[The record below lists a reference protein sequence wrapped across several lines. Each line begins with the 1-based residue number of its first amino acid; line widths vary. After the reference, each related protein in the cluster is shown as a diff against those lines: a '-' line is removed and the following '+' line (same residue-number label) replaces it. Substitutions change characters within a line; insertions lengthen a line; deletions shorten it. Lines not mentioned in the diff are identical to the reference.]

1 MSKRQKKIDKVMGE
15 FKRGSLKSG
24 GSGKKVTNPKQAIAI
39 ALSEANAMNEGGM
52 MKNPVMQRPMFQTP
66 MQREGMGI
74 MAGVAPVRGFAFGGE
89 AEEEPGFMDFVSSIP
104 RGIGDAIVGEDGT
117 MDDFFTLE
125 QTPEGQGLN
134 LRDLTNL
141 LIVNPDDPAD
151 VALATA
157 TAGLMATGV
166 GAPGAIAAKL
176 ANIGFKGKKVAE
188 KIERAI
194 RRTAGETKLQTFK
207 RGQTGRLL
215 LPGEAQAADL
225 QQISQAEGEQGGG
238 GIENL
243 PEASLVSGTPTAEE
257 LENIGMTAEKFQSL
271 DPAVRQQ
278 YIDVIND
285 RRGLSQIGDSVL
297 LPTATAADLVALPF
311 RGIGQLYDEFSTSRV
326 GRALG
331 MSEPGEETEDF
342 EPVPYSGSLRASIE
356 ENKPITEE
364 GLVAALTDKP
374 DAPVPIDSVVVTPE
388 SQLIVDE
395 DDRADERSGIQK
407 LLEGLGSDRV
417 AYQFAKAAQPSAGAV
432 PRNLASD
439 LILAGQEYDRL
450 QKDDTALQSNLA
462 ALQEL
467 MPESSPEDL
476 INLLMGRDPGA
487 KLRSDRLSL
496 FKVIAG
502 DPSRGFVDLEDGSQR
517 PKTQEEIF
525 AEVDNIIAASEGQT
539 SVASDIPSI
548 TTEEMERYS

>member
-1 MSKRQKKIDKVMGE
+1 MGE

-24 GSGKKVTNPKQAIAI
+24 GSGQKVTNPKQAIAI

-52 MKNPVMQRPMFQTP
+52 MQNPVMQRPMFQTP

-74 MAGVAPVRGFAFGGE
+74 MAGVAPIKGYANGGE
-89 AEEEPGFMDFVSSIP
+89 AEELGFMDYASVLPGVIKDMVV
-104 RGIGDAIVGEDGT
+104 GDDGT
-117 MDDFFTLE
+117 MSDFFTLE
-125 QTPEGQGLN
+125 KTPEGQGLN
-134 LRDLTNL
+134 LRHLTDFF
-141 LIVNPDDPAD
+141 IVDPDDPAD
-151 VALATA
+151 VALASA
-157 TAGLMATGV
+157 TAGIMATGV

-176 ANIGFKGKKVAE
+176 ANMGFKGKKVTE
-188 KIERAI
+188 KIEQAI
-194 RRTAGETKLQTFK
+194 RLAAGDTRGKTFA
-207 RGQTGRLL
+207 RGQTARLL
-215 LPGEAQAADL
+215 LPGEAQAEEAQAEDL
-225 QQISQAEGEQGGG
+225 QQIVQMEEEQGGG

-243 PEASLVSGTPTAEE
+243 PEASLMSGTPTAEE

-285 RRGLSQIGDSVL
+285 RRGFSNIPGQVVL
-297 LPTATAADLVALPF
+297 PFAQAIDRGMEPF
-311 RGIGQLYDEFSTSRV
+311 RGIGQLLDEYANTRL

-331 MSEPGEETEDF
+331 LAEPGQEVEEVAVSPLTD
-342 EPVPYSGSLRASIE
+342 SIRASIE

-388 SQLIVDE
+388 SQLVIDE
-395 DDRADERSGIQK
+395 GDRADERSGIQK
-407 LLEGLGSDRV
+407 LLEGLSSDKL
-417 AYQFAKAAQPSAGAV
+417 AYQFAKAAQPSEGFV

-439 LILAGQEYDRL
+439 LILAGEEYDRL

-502 DPSRGFVDLEDGSQR
+502 DPSRNFVDLEDGTTR

-548 TTEEMERYS
+548 TMEEMERYS

>member
-1 MSKRQKKIDKVMGE
+1 MGE

-52 MKNPVMQRPMFQTP
+52 MQNPVMQRPMFQTP
-66 MQREGMGI
+66 MQRKGMGV
-74 MAGVAPVRGFAFGGE
+74 MAGVAPIKGYANGGE
-89 AEEEPGFMDFVSSIP
+89 AEELGFMDYASVLPGVI
-104 RGIGDAIVGEDGT
+104 RDMVVGDDGT
-117 MDDFFTLE
+117 MSDFFTLE
-125 QTPEGQGLN
+125 KTPEGQGLN
-134 LRDLTNL
+134 LRDLTDFF
-141 LIVNPDDPAD
+141 IVDPDDPAD
-151 VALATA
+151 VALASA
-157 TAGLMATGV
+157 TAGLIATGV

-176 ANIGFKGKKVAE
+176 ANMGFKGKKVTE
-188 KIERAI
+188 KIEQAI
-194 RRTAGETKLQTFK
+194 RLAAGDTRGKTFA
-207 RGQTGRLL
+207 RGQTARLL
-215 LPGEAQAADL
+215 LPGEAQAEDL
-225 QQISQAEGEQGGG
+225 QQIAQMEEEQGGG

-278 YIDVIND
+278 YIDIIND
-285 RRGLSQIGDSVL
+285 RRGLSQIGNVAMS
-297 LPTATAADLVALPF
+297 PFARAADFVSLPL
-311 RGIGQLYDEFSTSRV
+311 RGIEQLYDEFSTSRV
-326 GRALG
+326 GRTLG
-331 MSEPGEETEDF
+331 MSEPGEEAGDF
-342 EPVPYSGSLRASIE
+342 ELAPYSDSIRASIE

-364 GLVAALTDKP
+364 SLVAALTDKP

-388 SQLIVDE
+388 SQLVIDE
-395 DDRADERSGIQK
+395 GDRADERSGIQK
-407 LLEGLGSDRV
+407 LLEGLSSDRI
-417 AYQFAKAAQPSAGAV
+417 AYQFAKAAQPSEGFV

-439 LILAGQEYDRL
+439 LILAGQEYDKL

-487 KLRSDRLSL
+487 KLRADRLSL
-496 FKVIAG
+496 FKIIAG
-502 DPSRGFVDLEDGSQR
+502 DPERSRIIDADGIDR
-517 PKTQEEIF
+517 LKTQEEIF
-525 AEVDNIIAASEGQT
+525 AEVDNILGASEGQT

-548 TTEEMERYS
+548 TMEEMERYS

>member
-1 MSKRQKKIDKVMGE
+1 MGE

-24 GSGKKVTNPKQAIAI
+24 GSGQKVTNPKQAIAI

-52 MKNPVMQRPMFQTP
+52 MQNPVMQRPMFQTP

-74 MAGVAPVRGFAFGGE
+74 MAGVAPIKGYANGGE
-89 AEEEPGFMDFVSSIP
+89 AEELGFMDYASVLPGVIKDMVV
-104 RGIGDAIVGEDGT
+104 GDDGT
-117 MDDFFTLE
+117 MSDFFTLE
-125 QTPEGQGLN
+125 KTPEGQGLN
-134 LRDLTNL
+134 LRHLTDFF
-141 LIVNPDDPAD
+141 IVDPDDPAD
-151 VALATA
+151 VALASA
-157 TAGLMATGV
+157 TAGIMATGV

-176 ANIGFKGKKVAE
+176 ANMGFKGKKVTE
-188 KIERAI
+188 KIEQAI
-194 RRTAGETKLQTFK
+194 RLAAGDTRGKTFA
-207 RGQTGRLL
+207 RGQTARLL
-215 LPGEAQAADL
+215 LPGEAQAEEAQAEDL
-225 QQISQAEGEQGGG
+225 QQIVQMEEEQGGG

-243 PEASLVSGTPTAEE
+243 PEASLMSGTPTAEE

-285 RRGLSQIGDSVL
+285 RRGFSNIPGQVVL
-297 LPTATAADLVALPF
+297 PFAQAIDRGMEPF
-311 RGIGQLYDEFSTSRV
+311 RGIGQLLDEYANTRL

-331 MSEPGEETEDF
+331 LAEPGQEVEEVAVSPLTD
-342 EPVPYSGSLRASIE
+342 SIRASIE

-388 SQLIVDE
+388 SQLVIDE
-395 DDRADERSGIQK
+395 GDRADERSGIQK
-407 LLEGLGSDRV
+407 LLEGLSSDKL
-417 AYQFAKAAQPSAGAV
+417 AYQFAKAAQPSEGFV

-439 LILAGQEYDRL
+439 LILAGEEYDRL

-502 DPSRGFVDLEDGSQR
+502 DQSRNFVDLEDGTTR

-548 TTEEMERYS
+548 TMEEMERYS

>member
-1 MSKRQKKIDKVMGE
+1 MGE

-24 GSGKKVTNPKQAIAI
+24 GSGQKVTNPKQAIAI

-74 MAGVAPVRGFAFGGE
+74 MAGVAPVQGYANGGE
-89 AEEEPGFMDFVSSIP
+89 AEELGFMDYASVLPGVIKDMVV
-104 RGIGDAIVGEDGT
+104 GDDGT
-117 MDDFFTLE
+117 MSDFFTLE
-125 QTPEGQGLN
+125 KTPEGQGLN
-134 LRDLTNL
+134 LRDLTDFF
-141 LIVNPDDPAD
+141 IVDPDDPAD

-176 ANIGFKGKKVAE
+176 ANMGFKGKKVTE
-188 KIERAI
+188 KIEQAI
-194 RRTAGETKLQTFK
+194 RLAAGDTRGKTFA

-225 QQISQAEGEQGGG
+225 QQISQAEEEQGGG

-297 LPTATAADLVALPF
+297 LPTATAADLVTLPF

-342 EPVPYSGSLRASIE
+342 EPVPYSDSLRASIE

-407 LLEGLGSDRV
+407 LLEGLSSDKL
-417 AYQFAKAAQPSAGAV
+417 AYQFAKAAQPSEGFV

-439 LILAGQEYDRL
+439 LVLAGEEYDRL

-502 DPSRGFVDLEDGSQR
+502 DPSRNFVDLEDGSQR